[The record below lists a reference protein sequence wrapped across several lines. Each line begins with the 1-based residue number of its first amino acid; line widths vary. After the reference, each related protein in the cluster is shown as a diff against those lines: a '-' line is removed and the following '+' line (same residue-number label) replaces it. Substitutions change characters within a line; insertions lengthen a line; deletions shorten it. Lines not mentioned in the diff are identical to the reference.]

1 MGRKPKV
8 SKEEKVQACENY
20 LAGRGSTYSIAK
32 ELNTHHE
39 VIRGWCL
46 KYKIHGP
53 DAFDVSTRNNSYSK
67 AFKLS
72 VIDEYLSGMISTH
85 DLASKYNISSGTVSK
100 WINMYYNGV
109 ENKDYNPKGEVYT
122 MKSRKTTFDER
133 LEIVRWVIAND
144 MNYKEAADL
153 YGIRYALVYQWVQKY
168 MQDGDEAL
176 KYKKRG
182 TKPRSKIDEDSL
194 DDMEKLKLEL
204 ERERALRER
213 AEFKLEVLKKKEE
226 FEQKLRSRK

>member
-1 MGRKPKV
+1 
-8 SKEEKVQACENY
+8 
-20 LAGRGSTYSIAK
+20 
-32 ELNTHHE
+32 
-39 VIRGWCL
+39 
-46 KYKIHGP
+46 
-53 DAFDVSTRNNSYSK
+53 
-67 AFKLS
+67 
-72 VIDEYLSGMISTH
+72 
-85 DLASKYNISSGTVSK
+85 
-100 WINMYYNGV
+100 MYYNGV

-122 MKSRKTTFDER
+122 MKSRETTFDER